1 MNHQS
6 LADDQRRLYYIW
18 TAWKEIPAQ
27 IPALIT
33 SEDATFL
40 LSVWQFQ
47 VRTFAQASQLPFGPQ
62 TLFSLN

>member
-18 TAWKEIPAQ
+18 TAWKEIPA
-27 IPALIT
+27 IIF
-33 SEDATFL
+33 SDDATFL

-47 VRTFAQASQLPFGPQ
+47 MRTFVKTSQLPSGPQ